1 MNKAKIRWIL
11 ALLGVAMRYSGKLQ
25 AVYLRSVSCTVAQ
38 QDLRRNV
45 GLMVAYWNTP
55 GERAKSKPN
64 KLSAVVGELNKLL
77 DACLREVATR
87 RGVVMGNKCFWPNM
101 VTAPTREQ
109 AFIEVIGSSDQTKL
123 TKLPI

>member
-45 GLMVAYWNTP
+45 GLMVAYWNAP
-55 GERAKSKPN
+55 GERTKSKPN
-64 KLSAVVGELNKLL
+64 KLSDVVAELNKLL
-77 DACLREVATR
+77 DSCFDAEKLR
-87 RGVVMGNKCFWPNM
+87 RGLVVGPCLPL
-101 VTAPTREQ
+101 TREQ
-109 AFIEVIGSSDQTKL
+109 AFVKAVKANQTKL